1 MAIDPNQINQL
12 KGKQIP
18 TTYIT
23 KDNLGFNRNIQIQG
37 PGNNVPEDNGMNLD
51 YYSLLNLGLAGISA
65 GLNFNQDLQNRQDLY
80 TSIQN
85 RDSKPLY
92 DYNYMY
98 GRTTSGGTEF
108 QPVIKAE
115 MGAEINK
122 RYNTPQGV
130 NNVEIEGGE
139 FLQLPDMSTE
149 LAYGPSHNNG
159 GVKTSLP
166 NGTRVFSNHLKPMGS
181 KKTFAQMAKKY
192 DTSEYDKILDNKFA
206 KQVDKDTAM
215 IMKQKNQKML
225 DKLFMDQQLL
235 NGNSNGEPMAKNG
248 ASINNAGFKTLPQEV
263 QNKILASMANGGT
276 SPNTPPDKSGLPKA
290 LQPYVKWDANFGKP
304 GKKGTWRL
312 EVPPNLSIDEIRNIT
327 QAANTFGYENLVQ
340 TSNERLQGNPNA
352 NFKGFYAGLSPKDFE
367 RKLIEEELGVEEANK
382 LNEIDTR
389 KKAFEMLGIDGSQ
402 YDLNDPQS
410 LYNNPQFAAKFYKAF
425 TTYLPESKFRP
436 ELGND
441 VRLGFEHL
449 DAIKGKKKPA
459 TEESPK
465 DESKK
470 EDPKTADFK
479 SVEGKQSGKYYR
491 QDFPLIQAVPQA
503 IGLAES
509 QELFPYAIP
518 EIDSQYLRPQTL
530 NIQSELQD
538 IDNMGQAAIRA
549 GADPLATYIAG
560 MQGKQKAFQTKQNY
574 DAEGRSRADMF
585 NAQAD
590 QQANMFNAQMFDR
603 TYNNL
608 IAQARDA
615 QTAEQQAAIASLAN
629 NYSKYNQDEN
639 LKSLYLDNL
648 QTAFEIG
655 KDRPFS
661 MTLDKNGKPVFT
673 FDSMQESTTDTK
685 TTKSENTTTPKL
697 GSKSKSKTSNK

>member
-12 KGKQIP
+12 KGKQLKP
-18 TTYIT
+18 TTIT
-23 KDNLGFNRNIQIQG
+23 SNNLDFNRNIQIQG
-37 PGNNVPEDNGMNLD
+37 PGNNVPEDNGMDLD
-51 YYSLLNLGLAGISA
+51 YYSLLNLGLAGIST

-80 TSIQN
+80 NSIQN

-192 DTSEYDKILDNKFA
+192 DTIEYDKILDNKFA

-215 IMKQKNQKML
+215 IMKQKNQKIL

-248 ASINNAGFKTLPQEV
+248 ASINNAGFKALPKEVQEQILSNMEYGGFSLPNPLYMQNGAWYDESTWDKAVEKAGKITGYGKANIPQENV
-263 QNKILASMANGGT
+263 TPTGKK
-276 SPNTPPDKSGLPKA
+276 NTFAARNQSLSDYLQSWEDVVPGISTNMTEGEAQKAIYEWSLKNNPDAIREMWQEFGLTNEGKKYKDLVALTTKGAFDPKTLQDTKVIEA
-290 LQPYVKWDANFGKP
+290 LQRAYVDNKFGVRQLQKP
-304 GKKGTWRL
+304 
-312 EVPPNLSIDEIRNIT
+312 
-327 QAANTFGYENLVQ
+327 
-340 TSNERLQGNPNA
+340 
-352 NFKGFYAGLSPKDFE
+352 SPK
-367 RKLIEEELGVEEANK
+367 KEEPPKEEPK
-382 LNEIDTR
+382 V
-389 KKAFEMLGIDGSQ
+389 
-402 YDLNDPQS
+402 
-410 LYNNPQFAAKFYKAF
+410 NNSTK
-425 TTYLPESKFRP
+425 
-436 ELGND
+436 
-441 VRLGFEHL
+441 
-449 DAIKGKKKPA
+449 
-459 TEESPK
+459 EEP
-465 DESKK
+465 KK
-470 EDPKTADFK
+470 EDPKTPDFQ

-590 QQANMFNAQMFDR
+590 QQTNTFNAQMFDR

-615 QTAEQQAAIASLAN
+615 QTAEQQAAIASLTT

-685 TTKSENTTTPKL
+685 TTKSENITTPKL